1 LPPPPHREPADEP
14 QLPVVAQATEAKP
27 APTPGEAAPDLAEL
41 WQKVHDLAAESAATQ
56 FIVES
61 IEATAIRIA
70 GGTLV
75 VSVAP
80 TIGALG
86 PPTPAQTAKIEA
98 IVGRAAGR
106 PVKLE
111 ARAPTPAAK
120 TATPAPA
127 PPTDAAARAQ
137 AVNHPL
143 VKRAMELFDAKLV
156 RVDKPTER

>member
-1 LPPPPHREPADEP
+1 M
-14 QLPVVAQATEAKP
+14 VAQSAEAKP
-27 APTPGEAAPDLAEL
+27 SATAPEAAPDLAEL
-41 WQKVHDLAAESAATQ
+41 WRRVHEVAAESAATQ

-61 IEATAIRIA
+61 IEATSIRVA
-70 GGTLV
+70 GGTLMIG
-75 VSVAP
+75 VAP

-98 IVGRAAGR
+98 IVTRAAGR
-106 PVKLE
+106 PAKLE
-111 ARAPTPAAK
+111 ARAPTPTAKPAAAAPP
-120 TATPAPA
+120 AT
-127 PPTDAAARAQ
+127 PTDAAARAQ